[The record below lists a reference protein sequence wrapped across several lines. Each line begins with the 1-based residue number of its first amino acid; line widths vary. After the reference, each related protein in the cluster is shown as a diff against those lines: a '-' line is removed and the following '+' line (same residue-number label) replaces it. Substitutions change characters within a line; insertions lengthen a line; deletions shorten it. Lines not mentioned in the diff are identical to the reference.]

1 MEPKRG
7 HESHRKYVLFGI
19 DKVVS
24 ADIFEWLKETKTAFQ
39 EFPEPKAA
47 EGQVNWDE
55 ISGIV
60 VGGGGSPARAVTM
73 AKSIKVSIPRPEIP
87 ILFI

>member
-1 MEPKRG
+1 MESKRS

-19 DKVVS
+19 DSAGS

-39 EFPEPKAA
+39 EFPEPKSA

-60 VGGGGSPARAVTM
+60 VGGGGSPANAVAM
-73 AKSIKVSIPRPEIP
+73 AKSIKANIPHPEIP